1 MTSLI
6 QSTISS
12 RTSGYLK
19 STYSDRQ
26 ILDIAKQEL
35 PTLSKEPEKLSEII
49 KPKTIESF
57 TYKANREVPLETNK
71 KTTDIEENP
80 IKLEEETKENIVDR
94 NVLSE
99 TDKKTLVLEGG
110 APKPEDIPVESE
122 KKSSTIGRGG
132 WLGFWISLWKKTCPS
147 WSDGREK
154 KLIARFLE
162 LHQFTADGLLS
173 DMDSVST
180 HGVPIKYML
189 DDKEKNLIAKHFPD
203 HNNYDISHSQAN
215 SETDKKTLVLEGG
228 TPKPEEIPVESEK
241 KTGIISVIGGLSF
254 WISLWKRTSP
264 SWSDGREKNVI
275 ARFLKLHQFTADGIL
290 SDMDS
295 VSTHGLPIKYMLDDK
310 EKNLIAKHFPDHN
323 NYDISRSQAN
333 KYKNTRSVL
342 SSDFDDPIKTKFS
355 SIDSMENL
363 NKIYNLYTDIMEKTH
378 YSHSIN
384 KIIKQ
389 MIDSFQ
395 RKISD

>member
-12 RTSGYLK
+12 RTSEYLK

-80 IKLEEETKENIVDR
+80 IKLEEATRPNIVDR

-99 TDKKTLVLEGG
+99 TDKKTLVLEGD
-110 APKPEDIPVESE
+110 APKPEEIPVESEKKSGIISGGGWLELYISICKRSDSGYGFKWSDAREKQVIAMFLERHKEILSDKEKNLIAKHFPDHNNYDISRSQANSETDKKTLVLEGGTPKPEEIPVESE

-147 WSDGREK
+147 WSEGREK

-162 LHQFTADGLLS
+162 LHQFTADGILS

-180 HGVPIKYML
+180 HGV
-189 DDKEKNLIAKHFPD
+189 
-203 HNNYDISHSQAN
+203 
-215 SETDKKTLVLEGG
+215 
-228 TPKPEEIPVESEK
+228 
-241 KTGIISVIGGLSF
+241 
-254 WISLWKRTSP
+254 
-264 SWSDGREKNVI
+264 
-275 ARFLKLHQFTADGIL
+275 
-290 SDMDS
+290 
-295 VSTHGLPIKYMLDDK
+295 PIKYMLDDK

-384 KIIKQ
+384 KIITQ

>member
-12 RTSGYLK
+12 RTSEYLK

-35 PTLSKEPEKLSEII
+35 PTLSKKPEKLSEII

-71 KTTDIEENP
+71 KTTAIEENP
-80 IKLEEETKENIVDR
+80 IKLEEATRPNIVNR

-99 TDKKTLVLEGG
+99 TDKKTLVLEVD
-110 APKPEDIPVESE
+110 APKPEEIPVESE
-122 KKSSTIGRGG
+122 KKSGIISSGG

-203 HNNYDISHSQAN
+203 HNNYDIS
-215 SETDKKTLVLEGG
+215 
-228 TPKPEEIPVESEK
+228 
-241 KTGIISVIGGLSF
+241 
-254 WISLWKRTSP
+254 
-264 SWSDGREKNVI
+264 
-275 ARFLKLHQFTADGIL
+275 
-290 SDMDS
+290 
-295 VSTHGLPIKYMLDDK
+295 
-310 EKNLIAKHFPDHN
+310 
-323 NYDISRSQAN
+323 RSQAN

-342 SSDFDDPIKTKFS
+342 SSDFDDPIKTKFN

-389 MIDSFQ
+389 MIDFFQ
-395 RKISD
+395 NKISDQHRQIIEQ